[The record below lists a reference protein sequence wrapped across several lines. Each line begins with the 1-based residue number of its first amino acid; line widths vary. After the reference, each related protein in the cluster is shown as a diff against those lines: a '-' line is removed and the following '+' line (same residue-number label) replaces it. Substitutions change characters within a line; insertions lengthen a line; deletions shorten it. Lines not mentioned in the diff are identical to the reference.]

1 VSVRI
6 SIARASGKLEN
17 VWVITRRLIS
27 SILLTSMVGLGLA
40 ACSSSSST
48 TPPASSTSSPA
59 ASPSASATSSGSAA
73 SSADVKAITTNW
85 EAFFNAKT
93 PVAKRVSLLQDGSTF
108 STIIKSQAGSGLAAE
123 ATAQVTKVTMITSSE
138 AQVTYSILVSGTP
151 ELKDQNGTAVLQDGT
166 WKVGVASFCGL
177 LTLENGG
184 STSSLPAAC
193 KASS

>member
-1 VSVRI
+1 VSVRVN
-6 SIARASGKLEN
+6 IARASRKLEN

-27 SILLTSMVGLGLA
+27 SILLTCMAGLGLA

-48 TPPASSTSSPA
+48 STPPASSTSSPA
-59 ASPSASATSSGSAA
+59 ASPSATSSGSAA
-73 SSADVKAITTNW
+73 SAADQQEITTNW

-108 STIIKSQAGSGLAAE
+108 SSIIKSQAGSGLAAE
-123 ATAQVTKVTMITSSE
+123 ATAKVSKVTMITTSE
-138 AQVTYSILVSGTP
+138 AQVTYDILVSGTP
-151 ELKDQNGTAVLQDGT
+151 ELKNQNGTAVLQGGT
-166 WKVGVASFCGL
+166 WKVGVTSFCSL

-193 KASS
+193 KAS

>member
-1 VSVRI
+1 M
-6 SIARASGKLEN
+6 
-17 VWVITRRLIS
+17 
-27 SILLTSMVGLGLA
+27 LLTCMVGLGLA

-48 TPPASSTSSPA
+48 STPPASPSSSPA
-59 ASPSASATSSGSAA
+59 ASPSASSGSSATS
-73 SSADVKAITTNW
+73 ADEKEITTNW

-93 PVAKRVSLLQDGSTF
+93 PVAKRVSLLQDGSMF

-123 ATAQVTKVTMITSSE
+123 ATAQVSKVTMITSSE
-138 AQVTYSILVSGTP
+138 AQVTYDILVSGTP
-151 ELKDQNGTAVLQDGT
+151 ELKNQNGTAVLQDGT

-193 KASS
+193 KAS

>member
-6 SIARASGKLEN
+6 TVARASRKLEN
-17 VWVITRRLIS
+17 DWVITRRLIS
-27 SILLTSMVGLGLA
+27 SILLTCMVGLGLA
-40 ACSSSSST
+40 ACSSSSSSA
-48 TPPASSTSSPA
+48 PKASSPPA
-59 ASPSASATSSGSAA
+59 ASPSASATSSGSSA
-73 SSADVKAITTNW
+73 SGADEKEITTNW
-85 EAFFNAKT
+85 EAFFDAKT

-123 ATAQVTKVTMITSSE
+123 ATAQVTKVTMITTSE
-138 AQVTYSILVSGTP
+138 AQVTYDILVSGTP
-151 ELKDQNGTAVLQDGT
+151 ELKNQNGTAVLQDGT

-193 KASS
+193 KAS